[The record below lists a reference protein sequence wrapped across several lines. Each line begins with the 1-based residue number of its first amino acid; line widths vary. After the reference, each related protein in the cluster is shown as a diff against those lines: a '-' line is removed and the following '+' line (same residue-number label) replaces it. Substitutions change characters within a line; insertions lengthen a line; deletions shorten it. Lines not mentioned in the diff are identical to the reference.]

1 VRILVLN
8 QYFHPDRSATS
19 QLLTELCEDLS
30 QHHDVFV
37 VTGRPSYN
45 AAEGS
50 ASSGLVSKELYG
62 RVRVARVW
70 STAFNRGQMLGRLT
84 NYGTYVASSVA
95 GAFAVQRPDV
105 VVALTDPPP
114 IGLIGAFAARLR
126 GVPFVLVTKDIFPDV
141 AVQLGALTN
150 RTAIG
155 ALQLMKSTLLG
166 SADRVVSIGRDM
178 RARLLEAGVPAPK
191 IVTIH
196 DWSDGSA
203 VRPLDSPS
211 PLRIRRGWGDRFV
224 VMHSGNVGLSQDL
237 DTVIEAADRL
247 RHHDDVLFAIVGEGA
262 SKARLQQAVADR
274 GLDNVE
280 FLPFQDKADLSESL
294 GAADVHLVTLKR
306 GLAGYIVP
314 SKVYGILAAGKPFI
328 AAVEQ
333 GSEPDL
339 IVGEFGCGVRIEPGD
354 PEALAETVLEMRD
367 ADLADLG
374 KRGRKALEDKFDRP
388 IAVGAYLDLL
398 GTVVRDDGSTDSKPR
413 RRRMRV

>member
-30 QHHDVFV
+30 RFHDVFV

-45 AAEGS
+45 AAGGT
-50 ASSGLVSKELYG
+50 ASSGLVSREWHG

-70 STAFNRGQMLGRLT
+70 STAFDRALMPGRLT
-84 NYGTYVASSVA
+84 NYGTYLASSVA
-95 GAFAVQRPDV
+95 GAFAVRRPDV

-114 IGLIGAFAARLR
+114 VGLIGALAAKLR

-141 AVQLGALTN
+141 AVQLGALRN
-150 RTAIG
+150 RTAIE
-155 ALQLMKSTLLG
+155 ALRVIKSTLLG

-178 RARLLEAGVPAPK
+178 RERLLEDGVPTGK
-191 IVTIH
+191 ILTIH

-211 PLRIRRGWGDRFV
+211 SLRVRRGWDKRFV

-262 SKARLQQAVADR
+262 SKARLQRMVADR
-274 GLDNVE
+274 GLENME
-280 FLPFQDKADLSESL
+280 FLSFQDKADLSESL

-328 AAVEQ
+328 AAVERE
-333 GSEPDL
+333 SEPAL
-339 IVGEFGCGVRIEPGD
+339 IAEEHGCGVVVEPGD
-354 PEALAETVLEMRD
+354 PEALARAVLEMRD
-367 ADLADLG
+367 ADLVNMG
-374 KRGRKALEDKFDRP
+374 KRGRQALEDRFDRP
-388 IAVGAYLDLL
+388 IAVRAYLDLL
-398 GTVVRDDGSTDSKPR
+398 ASIATDDRSTDSKAR
-413 RRRMRV
+413 RRTMRV